1 MPNRIEITGNLGGAP
16 TSRHVDT
23 ANGRRQVTQF
33 NVFAD
38 EYRRRDNGEL
48 EQVGGFWARVSVWEP
63 QAERVGRLLS
73 KGARVHVVGTMRLN
87 IWEDDQNEKQTGID
101 ITAENVFLHL
111 GRVESVAY
119 RRRETDAD
127 AGPPPTTHAPADFEP
142 QTDDL

>member
-33 NVFAD
+33 SVFCD
-38 EYRRRDNGEL
+38 DFRRLPDGEL

-63 QAERVGRLLS
+63 QAERVARLLT
-73 KGARVHVVGTMRLN
+73 KGARVHVVGSLRLN
-87 IWEDDQNEKQTGID
+87 VWEDDHNEKQTGLD
-101 ITAENVFLHL
+101 ISADSVFLHL
-111 GRVESVAY
+111 GRVDSVTY
-119 RRRETDAD
+119 RRREED
-127 AGPPPTTHAPADFEP
+127 AGAGAPPATHAPAHFEP